1 MSLLAPLLACW
12 GSGGGCHRLRLFV
25 LLVICTK
32 YPYLII
38 FVLIEVEAVLLP
50 VLQLQEVVIKGFLAN
65 TNFGRRILEGEG
77 VELVAFSQLLTH
89 SVELTPPLDGQD
101 DLADLPLLCAPGPL
115 GHLCLSVNQ
124 GVRILT
130 LGALS
135 ELELDAVGT
144 LIVLRLQVF
153 NWYLDR
159 TCLTDVMRLRGLLLP
174 EIANIDPCIHPSVLI
189 RDHAV
194 L

>member
-1 MSLLAPLLACW
+1 M
-12 GSGGGCHRLRLFV
+12 
-25 LLVICTK
+25 
-32 YPYLII
+32 
-38 FVLIEVEAVLLP
+38 LIEVEAVLLP

-77 VELVAFSQLLTH
+77 VELVALGQLLTH
-89 SVELTPPLDGQD
+89 GVELTPPLDGQD
-101 DLADLPLLCAPGPL
+101 DLTDLPLLGAPGSL
-115 GHLCLSVNQ
+115 GHLCLSINQ

-135 ELELDAVGT
+135 ELELDAVGA

-153 NWYLDR
+153 ERDLDR

-194 L
+194 LQHALAGTLC